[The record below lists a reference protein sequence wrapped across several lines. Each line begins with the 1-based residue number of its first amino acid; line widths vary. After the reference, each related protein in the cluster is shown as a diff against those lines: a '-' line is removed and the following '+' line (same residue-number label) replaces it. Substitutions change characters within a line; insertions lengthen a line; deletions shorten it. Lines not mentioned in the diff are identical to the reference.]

1 MCDKCAELDG
11 QIVRCE
17 RIAGFINDRL
27 TIDRIKGLVEQMKAQ
42 KVALHHEQESE
53 ARNLWR

>member
-1 MCDKCAELDG
+1 MCDKCAEL
-11 QIVRCE
+11 RE